1 MHSVLP
7 PIVNGLHPTKAD
19 YSVNPLSSGRCNKVF
34 QESSLSKPETYELK
48 AQFRPVLRIRSLLK
62 ISKKG
67 CIRKQ
72 GKNKNK
78 NIQPN
83 ISLPGY
89 EPPSSLH

>member
-48 AQFRPVLRIRSLLK
+48 THFRSV
-62 ISKKG
+62 
-67 CIRKQ
+67 
-72 GKNKNK
+72 
-78 NIQPN
+78 
-83 ISLPGY
+83 
-89 EPPSSLH
+89 